1 MVAVR
6 NSKKYEEFTRER
18 IINYEG
24 EYITFTD
31 SDIEI
36 WNMEPIWDDI
46 VGVFNCRVDDV
57 NNDIKILTSM
67 SFEDFK
73 RKYEK
78 ELDYGATVP
87 ISRIVA

>member
-36 WNMEPIWDDI
+36 WNKEPIWDDV
-46 VGVFNCRVDDV
+46 VGSFSGQVDEV
-57 NNDIKILTSM
+57 NNDIKILISM
-67 SFEDFK
+67 SIEEFEG
-73 RKYEK
+73 KYRMN
-78 ELDYGATVP
+78 LDYGATVGV
-87 ISRIVA
+87 SGIVG

>member
-6 NSKKYEEFTRER
+6 NSRKFEEFTRER

-24 EYITFTD
+24 EYIVSPD

-36 WNMEPIWDDI
+36 WNKEPIWDSK